1 MAALSS
7 PVRPPAGASKRRRKA
22 HAVFAGITLPV
33 GSPKLPTPLS
43 GVALPRR
50 FRVAPSW
57 SGGSSEPSERLP
69 WHATRAFCTRSS
81 GRLRTPCRFLT
92 MVCPATIRKKTRS
105 SAAPPFIPRNRI
117 PKRLGTLPH
126 ANPATRPPRTC
137 AQGATP
143 SLEWLLYS
151 AGSPTGVGLPREYV
165 GGASITHLGVVCTCS
180 IPILSVHEAP
190 NLRPVPARPAGE
202 L

>member
-22 HAVFAGITLPV
+22 HPVFAGITLPV

-137 AQGATP
+137 ARGATP
-143 SLEWLLYS
+143 SLDAGPLRTSLGRDVPTYS
-151 AGSPTGVGLPREYV
+151 PSPGSYRSCEHPLADRVQVHCVT
-165 GGASITHLGVVCTCS
+165 SLGSTRCRCS
-180 IPILSVHEAP
+180 LG
-190 NLRPVPARPAGE
+190 R
-202 L
+202 